1 MKLAWAYRRA
11 VRKGYKMKETYVN
24 NLRTDEELQDFFMV
38 KSIAVKIGS
47 NKKQY
52 LDLLLAD
59 RMGEVTAKKWD
70 VADTELPTLNEIKD
84 GDLVKVKA
92 NVTEWNGMKQ
102 LRILRIRKAVAQD
115 GLEFTDFIKSAPEKP
130 QDMLDYISKAVEA
143 MTDPDL
149 KALCTRLLTDNR
161 ERLLYYP
168 AAVKNHHA
176 ELGGLLYHIK
186 RMLDMGERACLVYTN
201 LKRDWVVCG
210 VIIHDMEKL
219 NEIEANEMGVASDYS
234 FEGQLLG
241 HLVSGVKAIDRLA
254 EEIGMSRE
262 KAVMLEHMVLT
273 HHYEPEY
280 GSPKKPLFPEAEMLH
295 YLDMIDAKMF
305 DMHQALEATDPGGFS
320 DKIWTLDNRKLYR
333 PTEQ

>member
-1 MKLAWAYRRA
+1 
-11 VRKGYKMKETYVN
+11 MKETYVN
-24 NLRTDEELQDFFMV
+24 NLRTDAEIQDFFMV
-38 KSIAVKIGS
+38 KTIAVKIGS

-70 VADTELPTLNEIKD
+70 VADTELPSLNEIKE
-84 GDLVKVKA
+84 GDLIKVKA
-92 NVTEWNGMKQ
+92 VVTEWNGMKQ
-102 LRILRIRKAVAQD
+102 LKIMRVRRAVDQD
-115 GLEFTDFIKSAPEKP
+115 GLELADFIKAAPEKP
-130 QDMLDYISKAVEA
+130 QDMLDYITRAVES

-149 KALCTRLLTDNR
+149 KALCSRLLADNR
-161 ERLLYYP
+161 EKLLYYP

-176 ELGGLLYHIK
+176 QLGGLLYHTK

-219 NEIEANEMGVASDYS
+219 NEIESNEMGVASGYS

-241 HLVSGVKAIDRLA
+241 HLVQGVKTIDRLA
-254 EEIGMSRE
+254 EELGIGRE
-262 KAVMLEHMVLT
+262 KAIMLEHMVLT

-305 DMHQALEATDPGGFS
+305 DMQQALEATEPGGFS
-320 DKIWTLDNRKLYR
+320 DKIWTLDNRRLYR
-333 PTEQ
+333 PAEV

>member
-1 MKLAWAYRRA
+1 
-11 VRKGYKMKETYVN
+11 MKEIYVN
-24 NLRTDEELQDFFMV
+24 DLRTDAEVQDFFMV
-38 KSIAVKIGS
+38 KTIAVKLGS

-70 VADTELPTLNEIKD
+70 VADTELPALNEIKE
-84 GDLVKVKA
+84 GALVKVKA

-102 LRILRIRKAVAQD
+102 LRVLRIRKAVDQD
-115 GLEFTDFIKSAPEKP
+115 GLEMADFIKAAPEKP
-130 QDMLDYISKAVEA
+130 QDMLDYITAAVER
-143 MTDPDL
+143 MTDADL
-149 KALCTRLLTDNR
+149 KALCTMLLTDNR

-176 ELGGLLYHIK
+176 ELGGLLYHMK

-219 NEIEANEMGVASDYS
+219 NEIEAAETGVASGYS

-241 HLVSGVKAIDRLA
+241 HLVQGVKTIDRLA
-254 EEIGMSRE
+254 EKIGMSHE

-295 YLDMIDAKMF
+295 YLDMVDAKMF
-305 DMHQALEATDPGGFS
+305 DMQQALEATEPGGFS

-333 PTEQ
+333 PMEDETPCQS

>member
-1 MKLAWAYRRA
+1 
-11 VRKGYKMKETYVN
+11 MKELFVN
-24 NLRTDEELQDFFMV
+24 DLRTDAEVQDFFMV
-38 KSIAVKIGS
+38 KTIAVKLGS

-70 VADTELPTLNEIKD
+70 VADTELPSLNEIKE
-84 GDLVKVKA
+84 GDIVKVKA
-92 NVTEWNGMKQ
+92 SVTEWNGMKQ
-102 LRILRIRKAVAQD
+102 LRILRVRKAVEQD
-115 GLEFTDFIKSAPEKP
+115 GVEMADFIKAAPEKP
-130 QDMLDYISKAVEA
+130 LDMLAYITGAVDK
-143 MTDPDL
+143 MQDGDL

-161 ERLLYYP
+161 EKLLYYP

-176 ELGGLLYHIK
+176 ELGGLLYHMK

-219 NEIEANEMGVASDYS
+219 NEIEAAETGVASGYS

-241 HLVSGVKAIDRLA
+241 HLVQGVKTIDRLA
-254 EEIGMSRE
+254 GEIGMDRE
-262 KAVMLEHMVLT
+262 KAILLEHMVLT

-305 DMHQALEATDPGGFS
+305 DMQQALEATEPGGFS

-333 PTEQ
+333 PVND